1 MIARHQHGGV
11 TMMKAPRKPEQTS
24 GITAHRPVI
33 SGRRHVISAGH
44 YLAAHAGFAIL
55 EAGGNAFDAGVAA
68 GIALGVLQSDLVN
81 VAGVAPIILYHAES
95 RQGLHGQRP
104 GRLAEAGDARLLPEA
119 ARRQDPARAVAH
131 GRAGGARCL
140 DPDAAA
146 LGQHELRRGGG
157 GLGALRQG
165 GICRPS
171 PAVRDDCHAS
181 PGLRGVALE
190 PGHLSAERAPAEGRR
205 DIRAERS
212 GQQPAI
218 HDRRGAGGGRQ
229 GAACGAGGGAFR
241 LLCGRSGTHHRCLS
255 RGQWR
260 PAAHGGSRRVS
271 LRHRALRCRAVR
283 RAHGALLRALVPRPG
298 ARADAAAGR
307 GHGLPQAAAQLLR
320 VCARR

>member
-24 GITAHRPVI
+24 GITAHRPVDFGSPACHLGGPLPGGACRI
-33 SGRRHVISAGH
+33 CDSGGGRQRLRCRGGRRDCARR
-44 YLAAHAGFAIL
+44 AAERPRQCRGRGAHHSL
-55 EAGGNAFDAGVAA
+55 SRRE
-68 GIALGVLQSDLVN
+68 
-81 VAGVAPIILYHAES
+81 
-95 RQGLHGQRP
+95 RQGFHGQRP

-171 PAVRDDCHAS
+171 PAVRDDYHAS

-190 PGHLSAERAPAEGRR
+190 PGDLFAERAPAEGRR

-229 GAACGAGGGAFR
+229 GAACGAGGGALG
-241 LLCGRSGTHHRCLS
+241 LLCGRSGAHHRCLS

-271 LRHRALRCRAVR
+271 LRHRALRCRALR
-283 RAHGALLRALVPRPG
+283 RAHGALLRALVPGSG

-307 GHGLPQAAAQLLR
+307 GHGLPQACR
-320 VCARR
+320 TTPSRMCTR